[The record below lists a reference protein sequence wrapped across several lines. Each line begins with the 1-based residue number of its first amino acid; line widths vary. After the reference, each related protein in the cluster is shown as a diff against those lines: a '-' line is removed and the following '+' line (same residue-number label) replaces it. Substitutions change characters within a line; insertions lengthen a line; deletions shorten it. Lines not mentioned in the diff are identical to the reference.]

1 MIDRPAG
8 TGSNQHR
15 VFLDANVLFSAAY
28 RDGAGLVRLWSL
40 ATRVVVISS
49 PYAIE
54 EARRNLD
61 GDGRAR
67 LEVLLSALEI
77 VSDVAVGT
85 LPVGVELPEK
95 DRPILVAAMA
105 ASATHLL
112 TGDLAH
118 FGVLYGRRIGGV
130 LVQRPA
136 DYLRGAA

>member
-1 MIDRPAG
+1 MIDRPGGAG
-8 TGSNQHR
+8 SIQHR

-40 ATRVVVISS
+40 PPRVVLISS

-54 EARRNLD
+54 EARRNLE

-77 VSDVAVGT
+77 VGDVAIGT
-85 LPVGVELPEK
+85 LPIAVELPEK
-95 DRPILVAAMA
+95 DRPILVAAITA
-105 ASATHLL
+105 AATHLL
-112 TGDLAH
+112 TGDRAH
-118 FGVLYGRRIGGV
+118 FGALYGRRIGGV

-136 DYLRGAA
+136 DYLHAPA